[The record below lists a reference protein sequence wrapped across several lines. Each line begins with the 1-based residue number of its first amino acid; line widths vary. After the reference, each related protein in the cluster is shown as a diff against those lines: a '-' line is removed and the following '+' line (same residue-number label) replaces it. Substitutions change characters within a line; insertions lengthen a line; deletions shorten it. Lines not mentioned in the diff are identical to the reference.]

1 MGRRAPLL
9 LFWRSDGPRAPA
21 PAENEAA
28 TYLEDL
34 EPRLGTQGPDPE
46 AARSAESSSTRL
58 GWQGPRPAAAQSA
71 DWS

>member
-28 TYLEDL
+28 THLEDL
-34 EPRLGTQGPDPE
+34 EPRLGAQAPDPE
-46 AARSAESSSTRL
+46 AVRSADSASTRL
-58 GWQGPRPAAAQSA
+58 GWQGPSPAAAQNA
-71 DWS
+71 DCS